1 MTGLNNF
8 NGNSSSNIDDALLI
22 GQLSGLATSDRKID
36 SKLYEKYNVKRGL
49 RNADGTGVVVGITGV
64 GHVRGYRI
72 DDHDK
77 VPIEGMLCYRGVN
90 IYDLVSGCQ
99 KDNRFGFE
107 ECVYLLLTGTL
118 PTAEQLAALN
128 EYLGNHRVLPSG
140 FAEDM
145 IMKAPSSNIMNKLSR
160 SVMASYSYDENPDSI
175 TVDNVIRQSLNLIA
189 QLPTMAAYAYQTK
202 SHYYDG
208 KSLFLHSPQKELST
222 SENLLY
228 MIRPDSKYTR
238 LEAEVLDLCLMLH
251 AEHGGGNNSS
261 FTVRVVTSSGT
272 DTFAALASA
281 INSLKGPKHGG
292 ANHKV
297 TEMVANIKENISDWT
312 DEEELLNYLIKIMR
326 KEAYDKS
333 GLVYGMGHAVYTL
346 SDPRAVLL
354 KEKAEELA
362 IVTGNEKEFKLYSN
376 IEKLTPRAFEIVR
389 GESKIM
395 CANVDLYSG
404 FVYSMLNIP
413 MDLYTPIFAI
423 ARMAGWCA
431 HRIEELTVGKKIIRP
446 AYKNISGLRDYV
458 EIQSR

>member
-1 MTGLNNF
+1 MTEFMNTETKDYSKFLGEV
-8 NGNSSSNIDDALLI
+8 SD
-22 GQLSGLATSDRKID
+22 LASVDRKIEP
-36 SKLYEKYNVKRGL
+36 KLYDKYNVKRGL

-64 GHVRGYRI
+64 GDVRGYAI

-77 VPIEGMLCYRGVN
+77 VPIEGRLLYRGYD
-90 IYDLVSGCQ
+90 IYDIVNGCRR
-99 KDNRFGFE
+99 DNRFGFE
-107 ECVYLLLTGTL
+107 ECIFLLLTGTL
-118 PTAEQLAALN
+118 PSKEQLASFM
-128 EYLGNHRVLPSG
+128 EYLDDHRALPNG

-145 IMKAPSSNIMNKLSR
+145 IMKAPSPSIMNKISR
-160 SVMASYSYDENPDSI
+160 SVMSSYSYDENPDDVSI
-175 TVDNVIRQSLNLIA
+175 DNVVRQSLNLVA
-189 QLPTMAAYAYQTK
+189 QLPTMTAYAYQTK
-202 SHYYDG
+202 THYYDG
-208 KSLFLHSPQKELST
+208 KSLFLHSPQKGLST

-261 FTVRVVTSSGT
+261 FTIRVVTSSGT
-272 DTFAALASA
+272 DTFAAVSSA

-297 TEMVANIKENISDWT
+297 TEMVNDIKENISDWN
-312 DEEELLNYLIKIMR
+312 DEEELLNYLVKIMR
-326 KEAYDKS
+326 KEAYDHS

-362 IVTGNEKEFKLYSN
+362 IVTGHEKEFKLYAN
-376 IEKLTPRAFEIVR
+376 IEKLTPKAFEIVR
-389 GESKIM
+389 GQSKIM

-413 MDLYTPIFAI
+413 TELYTPIFAI
-423 ARMAGWCA
+423 ARIGGWCA
-431 HRIEELTVGKKIIRP
+431 HRIEELVVGKKIIRP
-446 AYKNISGLRDYV
+446 AYKNISGSKHYTDIEAR
-458 EIQSR
+458 